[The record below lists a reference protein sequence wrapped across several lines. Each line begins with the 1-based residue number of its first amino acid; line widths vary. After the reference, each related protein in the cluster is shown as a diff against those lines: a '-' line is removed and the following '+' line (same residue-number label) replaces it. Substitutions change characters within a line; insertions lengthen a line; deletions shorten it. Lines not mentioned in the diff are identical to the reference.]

1 MEKRRL
7 GRTEHMS
14 TIVAFGGAAIGKVTQ
29 DVADVAIQ
37 NALDH
42 GVNHFDVAPTYGD
55 AELRLAP
62 WMPTIRSEIFLGCK
76 TTERTRDGAKRS
88 IHASLERLGVDSVD
102 LFQFHSVGTME
113 KLDQCL
119 GTGGAIEAVLE
130 ARDEGL
136 LKYIGITGH
145 GLDAPKVHAEGLRR
159 FPLDTVMFPL
169 NFVLYTNLPDYR
181 RDYEA
186 LIALCQVEDVGV
198 HIIKTLAKSPW
209 YDREHPPT
217 KPWYE
222 PFDDQETIDRAVA
235 FNAGQPIHTLCS
247 SADVTVI
254 PKMLDAAERYQSVSP
269 DALAALAATA
279 PAYEHVFATGSIAW

>member
-1 MEKRRL
+1 
-7 GRTEHMS
+7 MS

-29 DVADVAIQ
+29 DVADAAIQ
-37 NALDH
+37 NARDH

-62 WMPTIRSEIFLGCK
+62 WMPQMRADIFLGCK
-76 TTERTRDGAKRS
+76 TTERSRDGAKRS
-88 IHASLERLGVDSVD
+88 IHASLERLGVDAFD

-119 GTGGAIEAVLE
+119 GKGGAIEAVLE

-145 GLDAPKVHAEGLRR
+145 GLDAPQVHAEGLRR
-159 FPLDTVMFPL
+159 FPFDTVMFPL
-169 NFVLYTNLPDYR
+169 NFVLYTNVPDYR

-186 LIALCQVEDVGV
+186 LISLCQVEDVGV

-209 YDREHPPT
+209 YDRAHPPT

-235 FNAGQPIHTLCS
+235 FNAAQPIHTLCA
-247 SADVTVI
+247 SADVTVL
-254 PKMLDAAERYQSVSP
+254 PKMLDAAERYRSVSP
-269 DALAALAATA
+269 DALAALTATA
-279 PAYEHVFATGSIAW
+279 PAYEHVFATGSIPW

>member
-7 GRTEHMS
+7 GRTGHMS

-29 DVADVAIQ
+29 DVADAAIQ
-37 NALDH
+37 DARDH

-62 WMPTIRSEIFLGCK
+62 WMPKIRSEIFLGCK

-88 IHASLERLGVDSVD
+88 IHASLERLGVDSFD

-136 LKYIGITGH
+136 LRYVGITGH

-222 PFDDQETIDRAVA
+222 PFDDQETIDHAVA
-235 FNAGQPIHTLCS
+235 FNAGQPIHTMCS

-254 PKMLDAAERYQSVSP
+254 PKMLDAAERYRSVSP
-269 DALAALAATA
+269 EALTALAATA
-279 PAYEHVFATGSIAW
+279 PAYEHVFATGSIPW

>member
-14 TIVAFGGAAIGKVTQ
+14 TIVAFGGAAIGKTAQ

-37 NALDH
+37 DALDH

-62 WMPTIRSEIFLGCK
+62 WMPKVRKDIFLGCK

-88 IHASLERLGVDSVD
+88 IHASLERLGVDAFD

-119 GTGGAIEAVLE
+119 GKGGAIEAVVE

-145 GLDAPKVHAEGLRR
+145 GLDAPKVHAEALRR

-181 RDYEA
+181 RDYDA
-186 LIALCQVEDVGV
+186 LIARCQQEDVGV

-209 YDREHPPT
+209 YDRAHPPT
-217 KPWYE
+217 TPWYE

-235 FNAGQPIHTLCS
+235 FNARQPIHTMCS

-269 DALAALAATA
+269 DALAALTATA
-279 PAYEHVFATGSIAW
+279 PAYEHVFATGSIPW

>member
-1 MEKRRL
+1 METRRL
-7 GRTEHMS
+7 GRTGHMS
-14 TIVAFGGAAIGKVTQ
+14 TIITFGSAAIGKVTQ

-37 NALDH
+37 DALDH

-62 WMPTIRSEIFLGCK
+62 WMKQIRNDIFLGCK

-88 IHASLERLGVDSVD
+88 IHASLERLGVESFE
-102 LFQFHSVGTME
+102 LFQFHSVGTIE
-113 KLDQCL
+113 KLDQL
-119 GTGGAIEAVLE
+119 TATGGALEAVIA

-136 LKYIGITGH
+136 FRYIGITGH
-145 GLDAPKVHAEGLRR
+145 GLDAPKVHTEALRR

-169 NFVLYTNLPDYR
+169 NFVLYTNLPEYR
-181 RDYEA
+181 RASETLLA
-186 LIALCQVEDVGV
+186 RCQRDDVGV

-235 FNAGQPIHTLCS
+235 FNAARPIHTLCS
-247 SADVTVI
+247 SADITVL
-254 PKMLDAAERYQSVSP
+254 PKMLDAAERYPSVSA

>member
-14 TIVAFGGAAIGKVTQ
+14 TIVAFGGAAIGKTAQ

-37 NALDH
+37 DALDH

-62 WMPTIRSEIFLGCK
+62 WMPKVRKDIFLGCK

-88 IHASLERLGVDSVD
+88 IHASLERLGVDAFD

-119 GTGGAIEAVLE
+119 GKGGAIEAVVE

-145 GLDAPKVHAEGLRR
+145 GLDAPKVHAEALRR

-181 RDYEA
+181 RDYDA
-186 LIALCQVEDVGV
+186 LIARCQQEDVGV

-209 YDREHPPT
+209 YDRTHPPT
-217 KPWYE
+217 TPWYE

-235 FNAGQPIHTLCS
+235 FNARQPIHTMCS

-269 DALAALAATA
+269 DALAALTATA
-279 PAYEHVFATGSIAW
+279 PAYEHVFATGSIPW